1 MPTICAETCVGR
13 LRYIGVV
20 FYDADAVLAAASVPD
35 DKDLYPAQL
44 GVFLNPHDPRVVAE
58 AERAGISQE
67 WIEAAQASPIYK
79 LIVDYQVAL
88 PLHPEY
94 RTMPMVWY
102 IPPLSPVVDVLSST
116 GHDGEDPGNLFGA
129 IDALRIPVEYLAELF
144 TAGDLGPVRASLQR
158 LAAMRAHMRRVNL
171 GEPIRPEIAES
182 VRLTP
187 AEIEAMYRLLAIAK
201 YEHRYVI
208 PSAAGSDAHRL
219 DALAT
224 GCSLDSDGGPGMTA
238 FDVMDD
244 KFHLTAQP
252 ADANGAAAPADKG
265 RRINLLNW
273 DGKSTNGLFAATPDT
288 NGATNDPEHA
298 TEPTR

>member
-1 MPTICAETCVGR
+1 
-13 LRYIGVV
+13 
-20 FYDADAVLAAASVPD
+20 
-35 DKDLYPAQL
+35 
-44 GVFLNPHDPRVVAE
+44 
-58 AERAGISQE
+58 
-67 WIEAAQASPIYK
+67 
-79 LIVDYQVAL
+79 
-88 PLHPEY
+88 
-94 RTMPMVWY
+94 MPMVWY
-102 IPPLSPVVDVLSST
+102 VPPLSPVVDVLTNT
-116 GHDGEDPGNLFGA
+116 GHDGENADNLFGA

-144 TAGDLGPVRASLQR
+144 TAGALGPVRAALQR

-171 GEPIRPEIAES
+171 GEPVRPEIAAS

-187 AEIEAMYRLLAIAK
+187 TEIEAMYRLLAIAK

-244 KFHLTAQP
+244 KFHLTAHSATQP
-252 ADANGAAAPADKG
+252 SDTNGAAAPADKA

-273 DGKSTNGLFAATPDT
+273 DGKSTNGLFAAPPAHGPDA
-288 NGATNDPEHA
+288 NGAQQVAEHI
-298 TEPTR
+298 